1 MFSVKK
7 FRVLLSD
14 SGMTVKEF
22 AGRSGVTAAAI
33 GQILNHGAKP
43 KLATIGKLAKGLQVS
58 AADLMT
64 DD

>member
-33 GQILNHGAKP
+33 GQILNHGVKP
-43 KLATIGKLAKGLQVS
+43 TLATVGKLAKGLQVS